1 MVEVAAIVAGWL
13 TPTSLFVLLN
23 IVIATIFFTSAF
35 GIGTATHHGGHTTT
49 NKSAGDDHYQHSE
62 SGGNP
67 QLLRAS
73 SLFSRVASFNCST
86 HHYSNY
92 HHHHSDDQA
101 GHDPGPPA
109 LARSPSFLSRL
120 ASFNFCRAQAQ
131 PDPAHN
137 VSVVAQE
144 AAAHD
149 DDVSK
154 EGSETDKAG
163 DESRGETMVMTEKKE
178 ENEREGEAKKKKKAV
193 VRRKKATTVPFRVAD
208 DEVDAKADDFI
219 NKFKQQLKLQRL
231 ESLLR
236 YRSCS
241 SLDDDTSLDEFAIE
255 PVGVLGAEPVGE
267 YAGDLVGKFV
277 AALTG
282 EPRGQYVGLLVLFL
296 GQYVG
301 LLVPFFGSICGA
313 ARALLLPQSF
323 CSDTKKLLE

>member
-35 GIGTATHHGGHTTT
+35 GIGTHHAGHTTK
-49 NKSAGDDHYQHSE
+49 KSAADDHHRRSE

-67 QLLRAS
+67 QLLRAP
-73 SLFSRVASFNCST
+73 SLFSRVTSFNFST

-92 HHHHSDDQA
+92 HHHHHSDDQA
-101 GHDPGPPA
+101 GHDPAPPA
-109 LARSPSFLSRL
+109 FARSRSFLSRV

-131 PDPAHN
+131 PDPVHN

-144 AAAHD
+144 AVANHD
-149 DDVSK
+149 DDDDGGVRK
-154 EGSETDKAG
+154 EGSETDNG
-163 DESRGETMVMTEKKE
+163 DESRGEKMVMTEKE

-193 VRRKKATTVPFRVAD
+193 VTRKKAKTAPFRGAD

-236 YRSCS
+236 YRSS
-241 SLDDDTSLDEFAIE
+241 ATVTAN
-255 PVGVLGAEPVGE
+255 A
-267 YAGDLVGKFV
+267 
-277 AALTG
+277 T
-282 EPRGQYVGLLVLFL
+282 
-296 GQYVG
+296 
-301 LLVPFFGSICGA
+301 
-313 ARALLLPQSF
+313 
-323 CSDTKKLLE
+323 